1 MFGFGVGVVNQ
12 GLLLTCY
19 ELAVVVPKLLES
31 IKNDFKSCFY
41 ENSTVEGWSTS

>member
-41 ENSTVEGWSTS
+41 ENSNVEGWTTG